1 MATRPKLIPL
11 GRSSDYG
18 LIESYGKTEQLDKLP
33 KKGIASGSTF
43 YDMTTQDVYMFE
55 ENEDVTKDGEWVLQ

>member
-1 MATRPKLIPL
+1 MAIRPKLIPL

-33 KKGIASGSTF
+33 KKGIASGSIF
-43 YDMTTQDVYMFE
+43 YDTTKGEVYMFQ
-55 ENEDVTKDGEWVLQ
+55 ENDDPEQDGEWVLQ

>member
-11 GRSSDYG
+11 GRSSGYG

-33 KKGIASGSTF
+33 KKGIASGSYFHDIDTG
-43 YDMTTQDVYMFE
+43 DVYMFE